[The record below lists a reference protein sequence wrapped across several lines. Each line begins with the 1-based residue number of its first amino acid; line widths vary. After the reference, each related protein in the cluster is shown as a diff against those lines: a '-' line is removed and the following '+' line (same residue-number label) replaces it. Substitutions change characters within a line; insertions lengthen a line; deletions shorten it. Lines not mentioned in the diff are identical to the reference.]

1 MTPQESREAFAD
13 SVFTHE
19 EITKLIEQNLYNDYI
34 FGLRPIEELYAAVR
48 DQGV

>member
-1 MTPQESREAFAD
+1 MTPQESREEFAD

-19 EITKLIEQNLYNDYI
+19 EITKLIEQDLYNDYI
-34 FGLRPIEELYAAVR
+34 CGRASFDELCAVVR